1 MAKRTDQRSVTV
13 PFRATPAEQ
22 PPSVKEWAN
31 RLVWTDRMLT
41 ALEQGVRGGRWH
53 TLIDK
58 VYQPVHLW
66 MSSLVVL
73 GKQGAAGV
81 DRQTVDD
88 FQEQDLAETQW
99 LAEELRTDQYRPQA
113 VRRVWIPKPGST
125 EKRPLGIPAVRDRV
139 VQTAL
144 LHVLAPIFESRLPT
158 TVMVFDLAGAVIMP
172 WNGSKPCWRKV
183 TCMSWMRT

>member
-1 MAKRTDQRSVTV
+1 MAKRTDQQPVTV
-13 PFRATPAEQ
+13 PFGATPAGQ

-66 MSSLVVL
+66 MSSLIVL
-73 GKQGAAGV
+73 GNQGAAGV
-81 DRQTVDD
+81 DHQTVDD
-88 FQEQDLAETQW
+88 FQEQDLVETQR
-99 LAEELRTDQYRPQA
+99 LADELRTERYRPQP
-113 VRRVWIPKPGST
+113 VRRVWIPKPGSM

-144 LHVLAPIFESRLPT
+144 LHVLEPIFDVTFADHSYGLRVCRGCGPEKLLRHDPE
-158 TVMVFDLAGAVIMP
+158 
-172 WNGSKPCWRKV
+172 GSADGPCA
-183 TCMSWMRT
+183 